1 MAGQLTNTSGGFA
14 RSTRLAS
21 GRGHASLLANML
33 LLAAMAAIL
42 VITLSRGSTS
52 VRDNAVVEILF
63 SVIGIYATC
72 EILCDKLPLSL
83 NKMHWYF
90 IFFFMSV
97 APLTHFLTGY
107 APGRYPL
114 SDESIITGQLVVL
127 LWCSIY
133 SVARRIRAT
142 RGGYANRREFAI
154 VATPS
159 WVAPVFLLLSLISL
173 AYMAV
178 SLDGLSSLL
187 TRGEAWLEVER
198 PIDTVLGYLF
208 RAIPVLSFA
217 ILYRGKRYSA
227 ATYSWLYV
235 IALVPIIILLNYPV
249 SLSRYWTAVVY
260 IGLFASVVPYS
271 WLGNR
276 KFDLAI
282 ILGICIVFPL
292 MYDLKFVDFETFLS
306 TGVSSFFDSY
316 EEVFN
321 SMDFDAFTML
331 CRIIQYAGDYGI
343 SLGRQLLSVVF
354 FFVPRAVLPIKGQPT
369 GSMVATAQGSSYT
382 NLSAPIMGEGYID
395 FGLIGVAVYAV
406 VLAIVIRTLDQSI
419 IEGAHGS
426 GSNTY
431 RFLVGV
437 FMLGF
442 VIFLMRGALQP
453 VFLRI
458 MGFFLFL
465 IVIFVCQRLA
475 SSHLSRSEQHVR
487 LEGDDG
493 AR

>member
-1 MAGQLTNTSGGFA
+1 MVGQLTSMSRSFA
-14 RSTRLAS
+14 RHTLPAS
-21 GRGHASLLANML
+21 KRGHTSLLANMV
-33 LLAAMAAIL
+33 LLAAMVAIL
-42 VITLSRGSTS
+42 VITLSRGSVSAHENIVIET
-52 VRDNAVVEILF
+52 LF
-63 SVIGIYATC
+63 AIIGIYATC

-114 SDESIITGQLVVL
+114 SDESIINGQLVAL
-127 LWCSIY
+127 LWCSVY
-133 SVARRIRAT
+133 SIARRVKTSR
-142 RGGYANRREFAI
+142 RSSSERREHAVI
-154 VATPS
+154 ATPS
-159 WVAPVFLLLSLISL
+159 WVAPAFLLLSLISL
-173 AYMAV
+173 AYMV
-178 SLDGLSSLL
+178 LSLGGLSSLL

-208 RAIPVLSFA
+208 RAIPVISFV
-217 ILYRGKRYSA
+217 ILYRGKRYSG

-235 IALVPIIILLNYPV
+235 SALVPIIVLLNYPV

-260 IGLFASVVPYS
+260 IGLFASVAPFS

-306 TGVSSFFDSY
+306 AGVSSFFGSY

-331 CRIIQYAGDYGI
+331 CRIIQYAGDYGL

-395 FGLIGVAVYAV
+395 FGLIGVVVYAV
-406 VLAIVIRTLDQSI
+406 VLAVVIRSLDRSI
-419 IEGAHGS
+419 FEDTNGS

-465 IVIFVCQRLA
+465 MIIFVCQRLA
-475 SSHLSRSEQHVR
+475 SSQLSHGEQHIR
-487 LEGDDG
+487 LEDDG
-493 AR
+493 GAR